1 MCYTKSNMELPIL
14 LLALVGFGESFYLFD
29 HRNLKK
35 PHGAM
40 SSECVHTMQS
50 RYAHLW
56 YIHTSIWG
64 MISFG
69 LLFFAATLSGVST
82 GVIRETFGII
92 ALILTVFNAVI
103 SLLLLTVLLTI
114 VRRYCVW
121 CYAIH
126 AISFAI
132 FILALM

>member
-1 MCYTKSNMELPIL
+1 MELPIL
-14 LLALVGFGESFYLFD
+14 LLSLVGFGIAFYLFD

-50 RYAHLW
+50 PYAHLW
-56 YIHTSIWG
+56 YIHTSVWG

-69 LLFFAATLSGVST
+69 LLFLTATISGVSS
-82 GVIRETFGII
+82 GALREAFGIA
-92 ALILTVFNAVI
+92 ALILTVFNAVV

-114 VRRYCVW
+114 VKRYCVW

>member
-1 MCYTKSNMELPIL
+1 MELPIL
-14 LLALVGFGESFYLFD
+14 LLALIGFGISFYLFD

-40 SSECVHTMQS
+40 NNECVHTLQS
-50 RYAHLW
+50 PYAHLW
-56 YIHTSIWG
+56 YIHTSVWG

-69 LLFFAATLSGVST
+69 LLFLTATISGVSD
-82 GVIRETFGII
+82 GAMREAFGIA
-92 ALILTVFNAVI
+92 ALILTVFNAVV
-103 SLLLLTVLLTI
+103 SFLLLTVLLTI
-114 VRRYCVW
+114 VKRYCVW

-132 FILALM
+132 FILALL